1 MPALIEGGLLS
12 DSMHSSHSHSHSH
25 HASTSP
31 EKPVPAFIEGGLL
44 SDNLHSQGGTGTGRG
59 IMTGSRTAK
68 EPMLDV
74 AEQSEFAKGSLLERV
89 EREQGRGAEGP
100 VIEREKRRE
109 VDVKVGEG
117 V

>member
-1 MPALIEGGLLS
+1 
-12 DSMHSSHSHSHSH
+12 
-25 HASTSP
+25 
-31 EKPVPAFIEGGLL
+31 
-44 SDNLHSQGGTGTGRG
+44 
-59 IMTGSRTAK
+59 MTGSRTAK

-89 EREQGRGAEGP
+89 EREQGRRGEEGP

>member
-1 MPALIEGGLLS
+1 MTAFIEGGLLS
-12 DSMHSSHSHSHSH
+12 DSMHHSHSHSL

-31 EKPVPAFIEGGLL
+31 ENPVPAFIEGGLL
-44 SDNLHSQGGTGTGRG
+44 SDTMHSQGSTGTGRG
-59 IMTGSRTAK
+59 VKTGSRTAK

-74 AEQSEFAKGSLLERV
+74 AEPSEFAKGSLLERV
-89 EREQGRGAEGP
+89 DREQGRKEEGP
-100 VIEREKRRE
+100 VIEREKSRE